1 MNIHHNLENKQW
13 EHFSEKGVF
22 LLGISDSLPL
32 FLKMVLSD
40 VWATPL
46 FSF

>member
-1 MNIHHNLENKQW
+1 MNIHQNLENKQW

-32 FLKMVLSD
+32 FPKMTVFLIFFELK
-40 VWATPL
+40 
-46 FSF
+46 